1 MKKHKKKI
9 NQKKAGQTPASV
21 CGKLV
26 FAKSVQN
33 HKIGSDTVSLSHH
46 PHAQERQHKGEC
58 RD

>member
-33 HKIGSDTVSLSHH
+33 HKKDIVQLLL
-46 PHAQERQHKGEC
+46 
-58 RD
+58 